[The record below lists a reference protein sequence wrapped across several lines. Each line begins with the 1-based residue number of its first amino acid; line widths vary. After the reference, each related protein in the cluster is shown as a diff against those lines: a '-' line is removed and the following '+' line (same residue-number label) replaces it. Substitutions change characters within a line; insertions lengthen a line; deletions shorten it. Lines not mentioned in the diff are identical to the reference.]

1 MFGFTDPIRAVIIG
15 GNGQIGKAFI
25 HKLCATSHPVV
36 IKATTRHPKVEP
48 THKSVQWVQLD
59 LENESDI
66 ADLSEQFRR
75 DEFYPNLILNCS
87 GILHRGTDFG
97 PEKSWRELN
106 FETMETV
113 FRINCFSVALLGK
126 HLLPLVPRNGRSI
139 FASISARVG
148 SIEDNR
154 LGGWYSYRASK
165 AAQNMMVK
173 TLSIEAA
180 RKWSEL
186 ICVTLHPGTVQSP
199 LSKPFTQNYPS
210 QKLFSPHRSV
220 EELSS
225 VLEKLTA
232 KDSGGF
238 FAWDG
243 SKILY

>member
-1 MFGFTDPIRAVIIG
+1 MFGFTEPIHAVIIG
-15 GNGQIGKAFI
+15 GNGQIGRAFI
-25 HKLCATSHPVV
+25 QKLCASSHPVI
-36 IKATTRHPKVEP
+36 IKATTRQIISEP
-48 THKSVQWVQLD
+48 THNNVEWLTLD

-66 ADLSEQFRR
+66 ANLSDQFRK
-75 DEFYPNLILNCS
+75 DDFHPNLILNCS
-87 GILHRGTDFG
+87 GILHRGTEVG
-97 PEKSWRELN
+97 PERSWRELN
-106 FETMETV
+106 FKKMETV

-186 ICVTLHPGTVQSP
+186 ICVTLHPGTVESP
-199 LSKPFTQNYPS
+199 LSEPFTKNYPKH
-210 QKLFSPHRSV
+210 KLFSPDRAV
-220 EELSS
+220 EELSG
-225 VLEKLTA
+225 VLENLTA
-232 KDSGGF
+232 IDSGGF

-243 SKILY
+243 SKILF